1 MTSLQYSAYAIASG
15 PLTCYTY
22 MTDTP
27 LDVWYEDADPPQF
40 AVPLDLPFADAKEI
54 FTKPSFKAGTPAT
67 LVEEPL
73 TPADRSWIV
82 HKGMNPDSAMA
93 PPSYAAQK
101 ALDRHLKQYDFVV
114 PGSQDQWQ
122 SYIMYKYFELSLD
135 PDPKISKP
143 ALDALAKT
151 SIVGLAVERQEISI
165 SNVTNEEL
173 DKRLKEALGK
183 YAGNFI
189 EGKATR
195 V

>member
-1 MTSLQYSAYAIASG
+1 MTYI
-15 PLTCYTY
+15 
-22 MTDTP
+22 P
-27 LDVWYEDADPPQF
+27 LDDWYDDADPPQF
-40 AVPLDLPFADAKEI
+40 AVPLDLPFADAKET
-54 FTKPSFKAGTPAT
+54 FEKPNFKAGAWPTSQD
-67 LVEEPL
+67 VPL
-73 TPADRSWIV
+73 TQADKAWIV
-82 HKGMNPDSAMA
+82 QQGMNPGTPTP
-93 PPSYAAQK
+93 PPSYAAQN
-101 ALDRHLKQYDFVV
+101 ALNRHLKQFDFVV

-183 YAGNFI
+183 YAGNLI
-189 EGKATR
+189 EGDAVR

>member
-1 MTSLQYSAYAIASG
+1 MT
-15 PLTCYTY
+15 YTL
-22 MTDTP
+22 
-27 LDVWYEDADPPQF
+27 LDDWYEDADPPQF
-40 AVPLDLPFADAKEI
+40 AVPFDLPFADAKET
-54 FTKPSFKAGTPAT
+54 FEKASFKLGGPPSPQD
-67 LVEEPL
+67 VPL
-73 TPADRSWIV
+73 SQADKAWIV
-82 HKGMNPDSAMA
+82 QKGLNPHTPTP
-93 PPSYAAQK
+93 PPSYAAQR
-101 ALDRHLKQYDFVV
+101 ALDRHLQQFDFVV

-173 DKRLKEALGK
+173 DKRLKDALGK
-183 YAGNFI
+183 YAGNLI
-189 EGKATR
+189 EGSAVR

>member
-1 MTSLQYSAYAIASG
+1 MTYI
-15 PLTCYTY
+15 
-22 MTDTP
+22 P
-27 LDVWYEDADPPQF
+27 LDDWYEDADPPQF
-40 AVPLDLPFADAKEI
+40 AVPLDLPFAPAKET
-54 FTKPSFKAGTPAT
+54 FEKPNFKVGALPSAQD
-67 LVEEPL
+67 VPL
-73 TPADRSWIV
+73 TQADKAWIV
-82 HKGMNPDSAMA
+82 QKGMNPSTPTP
-93 PPSYAAQK
+93 PPSYAAQN
-101 ALDRHLKQYDFVV
+101 ALNRHLKQFDFVV

-183 YAGNFI
+183 YAGNLI
-189 EGKATR
+189 EGNAVR